1 MDRII
6 VAGSIN
12 MDLVIETDEIPAIGE
27 TVAGKAFSTI
37 PGGKGA
43 NQAVAIAKQGGDC
56 IFLGKVGND
65 DFGANVLKSMQDAG
79 INTDLI
85 KIENESTGVSIIN
98 VDKTGAN
105 NIVYIAGANNL
116 VDENYI
122 DQNKDI
128 LDSAKY
134 IVMQNE
140 LPEKTIEHIL
150 KICKDKK
157 IKTILNPAPARM
169 IEKDML
175 ELIDILIPNEHEL
188 SRIADHKV
196 ENDEDVRKASE
207 KLLTGGLKEIVVTLG
222 ERGVFYKNKDE
233 EKFYDSYKAKV
244 VDTTAAG
251 DSFIG
256 GFVNVL
262 MQTNDIDKSIDF
274 GQRVAAI
281 AIGKVGAQTSIPT
294 KEEVKEFDF
303 GG

>member
-1 MDRII
+1 MARII

-12 MDLVIETDEIPAIGE
+12 MDLVVETDEIPGIGE
-27 TVAGKAFSTI
+27 TVAGNSFSTI

-79 INTDLI
+79 INTNLI
-85 KIENESTGVSIIN
+85 KIEKGSTGVSIIN
-98 VDKTGAN
+98 VDKNGAN

-116 VDENYI
+116 VDEDYI
-122 DQNKDI
+122 DENKNI
-128 LDSAKY
+128 LDEAEY

-140 LPEKTIEHIL
+140 IPEETINHIL
-150 KICKDKK
+150 KICKDKN
-157 IKTILNPAPARM
+157 IKTILNPAPARS
-169 IEKDML
+169 IDDEIIK
-175 ELIDILIPNEHEL
+175 LIDILVPNEHEL
-188 SRIADHKV
+188 ARISGQKV
-196 ENDEDVRKASE
+196 ESDEDVRSASQ
-207 KLLTGGLKEIVVTLG
+207 KLLDMGLKEIVVTLG
-222 ERGVFYKNKDE
+222 ARGVFYKNKDT
-233 EKFYDSYKAKV
+233 EKFYDAYKTKV

-256 GFVNVL
+256 GFVNSL
-262 MQTNDIDKSIDF
+262 IQTKDIGKSIDF

-294 KEEVKEFDF
+294 KEEVEEFDF